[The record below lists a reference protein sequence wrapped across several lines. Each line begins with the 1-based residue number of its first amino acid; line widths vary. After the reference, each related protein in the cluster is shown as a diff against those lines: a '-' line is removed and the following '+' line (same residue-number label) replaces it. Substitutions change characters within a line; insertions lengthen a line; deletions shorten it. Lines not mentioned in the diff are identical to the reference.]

1 MIIKKYISPK
11 RGCQELG
18 RKMEPEIWPRYS
30 TGKKRLG
37 LHTPASRDPCS
48 PTTWEK
54 NLATALRGL
63 LSNNPP
69 KRNLIFRIMEKY
81 AHKIL
86 ELNKKKIGGDE
97 NSLEQDVYCSNLSS
111 EVDHDDLFRI

>member
-86 ELNKKKIGGDE
+86 ELNKKKD
-97 NSLEQDVYCSNLSS
+97 
-111 EVDHDDLFRI
+111 RRR